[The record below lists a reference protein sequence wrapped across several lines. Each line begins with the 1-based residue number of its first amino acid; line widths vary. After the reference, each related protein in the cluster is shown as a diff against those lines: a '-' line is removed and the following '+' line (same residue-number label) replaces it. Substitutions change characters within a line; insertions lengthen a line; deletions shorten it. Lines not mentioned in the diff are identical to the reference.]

1 MLDFTL
7 LGLYVRDA
15 FDDDLPLDLLDSLL
29 GTMSK
34 SVALCYEKDIY
45 D

>member
-15 FDDDLPLDLLDSLL
+15 FDDDLPLDLWDSLL

-34 SVALCYEKDIY
+34 SVALCYEKDI
-45 D
+45 